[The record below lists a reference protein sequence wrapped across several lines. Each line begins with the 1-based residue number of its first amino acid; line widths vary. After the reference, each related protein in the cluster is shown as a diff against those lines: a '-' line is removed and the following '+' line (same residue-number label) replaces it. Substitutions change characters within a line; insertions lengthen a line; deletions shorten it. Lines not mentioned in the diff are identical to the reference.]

1 MRYNIKKINTKVT
14 GLLEL
19 TNALTSELDRVT
31 RHLSEN
37 NDNSELFVDRT
48 GMGLVGKTN
57 EYIDHRQEISEDE
70 DDDDE
75 DDKEDEE
82 DEEDEEDD
90 EDDKEDD
97 KNDEI
102 YNNIDE
108 LEELM
113 TTEDVVIDKNALF
126 NETSGIE
133 IVNIKISENN
143 SELDKLTVPVL
154 KSMIIEKDPT
164 YKLKN
169 IKKTELVSIIEHLN
183 K

>member
-1 MRYNIKKINTKVT
+1 MNKKE
-14 GLLEL
+14 GG
-19 TNALTSELDRVT
+19 ALAVPPP
-31 RHLSEN
+31 
-37 NDNSELFVDRT
+37 
-48 GMGLVGKTN
+48 KTPF
-57 EYIDHRQEISEDE
+57 EEDDDE
-70 DDDDE
+70 DDDD
-75 DDKEDEE
+75 DE
-82 DEEDEEDD
+82 
-90 EDDKEDD
+90 EDD